1 MSDCVLYTVRYND
14 GRGITEKTY
23 KNWKNAARKMK
34 VLRSNP
40 DVTFIWICE
49 DAYINGVYYPSI
61 LVSWKESDDNY
72 YIGFSDYV
80 SIPAIL
86 KCL

>member
-1 MSDCVLYTVRYND
+1 MSDFVLYTVRYND
-14 GRGITEKTY
+14 GNEKTY
-23 KNWKNAARKMK
+23 KNWKNAVRKMK

-40 DVTFIWICE
+40 DISFVQISE
-49 DAYINGVYYPSI
+49 DVYINGIYYPSI
-61 LVSWKESDDNY
+61 LVSWKKSDDNY

-86 KCL
+86 KYL